1 MKKYRF
7 KFDQSEILAVKV
19 KIKHALK
26 DLRQSDIFKH
36 ELSEDERDL
45 IFESSDEEYTSVVQQ
60 LCNDEYITKIR
71 AMLRYNKHR
80 YSSNNTIPIRLKS
93 SSISTIERIILK
105 EKLTDEDR
113 ASIIDRALE
122 DYLSRLFL

>member
-19 KIKHALK
+19 KIKHDLK

-45 IFESSDEEYTSVVQQ
+45 IFESSDEE
-60 LCNDEYITKIR
+60 
-71 AMLRYNKHR
+71 
-80 YSSNNTIPIRLKS
+80 
-93 SSISTIERIILK
+93 
-105 EKLTDEDR
+105 
-113 ASIIDRALE
+113 
-122 DYLSRLFL
+122 